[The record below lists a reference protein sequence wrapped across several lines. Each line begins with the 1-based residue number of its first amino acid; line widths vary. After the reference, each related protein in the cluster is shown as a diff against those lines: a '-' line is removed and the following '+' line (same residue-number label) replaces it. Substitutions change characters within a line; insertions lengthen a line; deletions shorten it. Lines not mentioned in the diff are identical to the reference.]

1 MDTRNEMPELAL
13 GRMDSRVRGRR
24 RPNPATMAAIRQSHN
39 PARPPATMAAISPLP
54 PPEEVF
60 ADWLLSVPHGAD
72 LRHAARR
79 QIALID
85 RRRSLHPDVQV
96 LRVLLAAVAGTGV
109 WTPPVSNL

>member
-24 RPNPATMAAIRQSHN
+24 RPNPATMAAI
-39 PARPPATMAAISPLP
+39 SPLP

-72 LRHAARR
+72 LRQAARR

>member
-24 RPNPATMAAIRQSHN
+24 RPN
-39 PARPPATMAAISPLP
+39 PATMAAISPLP

-85 RRRSLHPDVQV
+85 RRRSLHPDVQA

-109 WTPPVSNL
+109 WAPPISNL

>member
-24 RPNPATMAAIRQSHN
+24 RPNPATMAAI
-39 PARPPATMAAISPLP
+39 SPLA